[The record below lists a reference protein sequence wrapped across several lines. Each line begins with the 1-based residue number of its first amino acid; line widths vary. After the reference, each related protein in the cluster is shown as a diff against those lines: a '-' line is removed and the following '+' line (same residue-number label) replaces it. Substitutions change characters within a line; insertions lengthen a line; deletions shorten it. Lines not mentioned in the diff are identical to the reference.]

1 MLKPAQARMARTALG
16 WSLAEIQGR
25 TGINKNTIVRFEA
38 GKGVLLSTVSR
49 LEDAFAKEGISFI
62 YEDDTRGPGVVLSKD
77 LSRRLEHPPN
87 SPSKATPTTPAKK

>member
-49 LEDAFAKEGISFI
+49 LEDAFVNEGVSFI
-62 YEDDTRGPGVVLSKD
+62 YEDDTRGPGVVLSKE
-77 LSRRLEHPPN
+77 LSRRLEHPRKN
-87 SPSKATPTTPAKK
+87 ASEAKHAKPEKK